1 MSFSQYKNLGTT
13 LKELQVSFVEDN
25 FMQEIPFSIRDYFLD
40 DLEFMLN
47 EGVVD
52 NSEYAICEN
61 LIYPILKEVWG
72 SISKLQKHY

>member
-1 MSFSQYKNLGTT
+1 MSFSQYKSLGET
-13 LKELQVSFVEDN
+13 LKELEISFVEEN
-25 FMQEIPFSIRDYFLD
+25 FMQEISFDIKDYFLA

-61 LIYPILKEVWG
+61 LI
-72 SISKLQKHY
+72 